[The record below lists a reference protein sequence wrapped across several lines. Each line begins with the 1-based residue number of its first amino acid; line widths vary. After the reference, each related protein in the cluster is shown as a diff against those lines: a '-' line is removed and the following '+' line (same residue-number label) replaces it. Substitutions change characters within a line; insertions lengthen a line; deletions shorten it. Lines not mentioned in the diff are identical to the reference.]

1 MTNKT
6 PDLGVSIAVVIPC
19 YRVKTHIMDVLDN
32 IPDCVS
38 HIYCIDDACP
48 DGSGDYIEEKCHDK
62 RVKVLRHTVN
72 QGVGGAVITGYK
84 AAKADNAMIAV
95 KIDGDGQMDPQLL
108 PYFVK
113 PIIDGE
119 ADYTKGNR
127 FYFPANVRSMPRLR
141 LFGNIALSFITKISS
156 GYWDLFDP
164 TNGYTALHLSV
175 LDLLSIDRIAKR
187 YFFETDMLYRLN
199 ICRCV
204 VRDIPMEAI
213 YGDEQSSLKIKDV
226 LLSFAGNNLKNFV
239 KRVVYNYFLRDFNVA
254 SLEILF
260 GPLLL
265 LSGLLF
271 GGYEWYISILN
282 DEPATAGT
290 VMIAALQIILGVMF
304 LLSALNYDIQSVPR
318 NPVHKFKRKMD
329 ILDKFKS

>member
-38 HIYCIDDACP
+38 YIYCIDDACP
-48 DGSGDYIEEKCHDK
+48 DGSGDYIEKKCHDK

-318 NPVHKFKRKMD
+318 NPVHKFKQ
-329 ILDKFKS
+329 KFRN

>member
-19 YRVKTHIMDVLDN
+19 YRVKTHIMDVLDK

-62 RVKVLRHTVN
+62 RVNVLRHAVN

-213 YGDEQSSLKIKDV
+213 YGDEQSSLKIKDI

-318 NPVHKFKRKMD
+318 NPVHKFKQ
-329 ILDKFKS
+329 KFRN